1 MVAVETKIRK
11 AFVMQVFADKHEEYK
26 RRHDEIWPKLA
37 ETLKDHGASSYAI
50 YLDEARSLLFA
61 SVEIVSAERWAAV
74 ADTAICKEW
83 WAFMTEVMPSNPDN
97 SPVSQELKEVFYL
110 P

>member
-1 MVAVETKIRK
+1 MVEQVSKIRK
-11 AFVMQVFADKHEEYK
+11 AFVMQVFPDKHEEYK

-61 SVEIVSAERWAAV
+61 SVEIESEKRWAAV
-74 ADTAICKEW
+74 ADTEICKEW
-83 WAFMTEVMPSNPDN
+83 WAFMADVMDSNPDN
-97 SPVSQELKEVFYL
+97 SPVSQKLKEVFYL

>member
-1 MVAVETKIRK
+1 
-11 AFVMQVFADKHEEYK
+11 MQVFADKHDEYK

-50 YLDEARSLLFA
+50 YLDETRSLLFA
-61 SVEIVSAERWAAV
+61 SVEIESEERWAAV
-74 ADTAICKEW
+74 ADTEICREW
-83 WAFMTEVMPSNPDN
+83 WAFMADVMASNADN

>member
-1 MVAVETKIRK
+1 MVGQGSRIRK
-11 AFVMQVFADKHEEYK
+11 AFVMQVFPDKHEEYK

-37 ETLKDHGASSYAI
+37 ETLKAHGAFSYAI

-61 SVEIVSAERWAAV
+61 SVEIESEERWAAV
-74 ADTAICKEW
+74 ADTAVCKEW
-83 WAFMTEVMPSNPDN
+83 WAFMSEVMASNSDN

>member
-1 MVAVETKIRK
+1 MIEQVSKIRK
-11 AFVMQVFADKHEEYK
+11 AFVMQVFPDKHEEYK

-61 SVEIVSAERWAAV
+61 SVEIESEERWAAV
-74 ADTAICKEW
+74 ANTAVCKEW
-83 WAFMTEVMPSNPDN
+83 WAFMADVMTSNPDN
-97 SPVSQELKEVFYL
+97 SPVSQELNEVFYL

>member
-1 MVAVETKIRK
+1 MVEQVSRIRK
-11 AFVMQVFADKHEEYK
+11 AFVMQVFPDRHEEYK
-26 RRHDEIWPKLA
+26 RRHDEIWPNLA
-37 ETLKDHGASSYAI
+37 KTLKDHGASSYAI

-61 SVEIVSAERWAAV
+61 SVEIESEERWAAV
-74 ADTAICKEW
+74 ANTAVCKEW
-83 WAFMTEVMPSNPDN
+83 WAFMTDVMASNPDN

>member
-61 SVEIVSAERWAAV
+61 SVEIVSE
-74 ADTAICKEW
+74 
-83 WAFMTEVMPSNPDN
+83 
-97 SPVSQELKEVFYL
+97 
-110 P
+110 